1 MNRIDVLMNA
11 LHKAIPTNGN
21 TEYSVSKWRKV
32 AEVIDE
38 ELLSFEETS
47 DTDVESQI
55 RMVLSAN
62 DGANPR
68 AMSEE
73 IMKELSRH
81 GSLTEG

>member
-1 MNRIDVLMNA
+1 MNRIDVLMNG
-11 LHKAIPTNGN
+11 LHKAIPTSGN

-32 AEVIDE
+32 AEVLDQ
-38 ELLSFEETS
+38 ELLSFEETY

-55 RMVLSAN
+55 RMVLAEN

-68 AMSEE
+68 DMSEE